1 MPRRRSTRRH
11 PHPQPPRRRFRLRQ
25 AVLLMLLVLPA
36 LTYSA
41 SPQSS
46 TSRAQTNVPTL
57 PVKPGRVLVDGK
69 DNPELINHDLLVA
82 QVVGRMAIP
91 ASASPKD
98 EQRVHLFAVVIGLG
112 KDDER
117 ILRTEM
123 IRLHAAITPI
133 QARLRATT
141 DRVPIADLQTYRE
154 ARLQSYG
161 RLLEL
166 LSSDGRRKL
175 NEFIEKEKRNT
186 KVFITESQ
194 PQ

>member
-1 MPRRRSTRRH
+1 
-11 PHPQPPRRRFRLRQ
+11 
-25 AVLLMLLVLPA
+25 MLFVLPA
-36 LTYSA
+36 FTYSA

-46 TSRAQTNVPTL
+46 TAPAQAAVPTL
-57 PVKPGRVLVDGK
+57 PVTPGRVLVDGK

-82 QVVGRMAIP
+82 QVIGRMAIP
-91 ASASPKD
+91 ASASAKD

-133 QARLRATT
+133 QARLRTT
-141 DRVPIADLQTYRE
+141 TNRVPIADLQMYRE

-161 RLLEL
+161 RLVEL

-175 NEFIEKEKRNT
+175 NEFIEKEKGNT
-186 KVFITESQ
+186 KVFTTESQ
-194 PQ
+194 SR